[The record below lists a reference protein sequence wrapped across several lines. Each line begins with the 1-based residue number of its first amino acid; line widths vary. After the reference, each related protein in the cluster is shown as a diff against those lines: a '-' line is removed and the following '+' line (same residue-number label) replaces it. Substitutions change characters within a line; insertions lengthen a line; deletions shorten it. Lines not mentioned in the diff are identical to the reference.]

1 MSADI
6 KVAVAGRGGAV
17 RASDWRPLERNTL
30 RGFVTLEL
38 PSGLILHE
46 CTLHRAATGAEW
58 IGLPGNPQIDREGKQ
73 RKDPATGKALYTP
86 IVELK
91 GKEQRERFQ
100 AAALA
105 AVHELLAAE
114 VAA

>member
-1 MSADI
+1 MM
-6 KVAVAGRGGAV
+6 

-30 RGFVTLEL
+30 RGFLTLEL

-46 CTLHRAATGAEW
+46 CTYHRTVTGAEW
-58 IGLPGNPQIDREGKQ
+58 IGLPGRPQLDREGKQ
-73 RKDPATGKALYTP
+73 RKDPDTGKSLYVS
-86 IVELK
+86 IVELR
-91 GKEQRERFQ
+91 GKEQRDRFQ

-105 AVHELLAAE
+105 AVHELLATE